1 MLFQTGQIL
10 ATPDVI
16 SHLADHD
23 MHPLLL
29 VMRHASGDY
38 GDLCPADIQ
47 ENILALGR
55 MRRIL
60 STYYVGREKVYVI
73 TEADRSVT
81 TVLMAS
87 EY

>member
-10 ATPDVI
+10 ATPAVI

-23 MHPLLL
+23 MHPMQL
-29 VMRHASGDY
+29 VLRHVSGDY
-38 GDLCPADIQ
+38 GDLCQADIQ

-60 STYYVGREKVYVI
+60 SAYYVGHEKVYVI
-73 TEADRSVT
+73 TENDRSVT
-81 TVLMAS
+81 TVLLAS